1 MGGKGVHEKSQLE
14 LPTRGTTAHQLCTPT
29 RTACRPPAAGGVPG
43 PAHAAGRCA
52 PGEAWDSLV
61 VAAVEK
67 GVKLKVNLEKT
78 IWPKASNG
86 YHLIF
91 TQFSSLGPWESRPVT
106 EHSPEMSLRRD
117 NVTRVTLSGFG
128 ERALR
133 YTGVTLTVI
142 EHLRC
147 TGNGGKRSTSH
158 HVIRCWAACTISASV
173 YRGEHRGG
181 GARYLPEATC
191 AQEPEV

>member
-1 MGGKGVHEKSQLE
+1 MGRGRGVHEKSQPE

-29 RTACRPPAAGGVPG
+29 WTACRPPAAGGVPG

-78 IWPKASNG
+78 IWPKASNRFRP
-86 YHLIF
+86 IF
-91 TQFSSLGPWESRPVT
+91 TQFSSLGPRESRPVT

-128 ERALR
+128 GRGAEIHRCYVNGYRAF
-133 YTGVTLTVI
+133 TM
-142 EHLRC
+142 HW
-147 TGNGGKRSTSH
+147 KR
-158 HVIRCWAACTISASV
+158 W
-173 YRGEHRGG
+173 
-181 GARYLPEATC
+181 
-191 AQEPEV
+191 